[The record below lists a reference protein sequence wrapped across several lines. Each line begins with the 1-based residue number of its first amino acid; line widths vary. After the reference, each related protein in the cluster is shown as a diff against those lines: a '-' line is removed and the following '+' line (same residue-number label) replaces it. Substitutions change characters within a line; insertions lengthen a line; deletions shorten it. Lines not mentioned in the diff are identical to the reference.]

1 MLYKCCCKYGW
12 TRIRKRFNGQ
22 GPCHTVLFKPKIITK
37 IHTSN
42 DSMSAPAGRVAV
54 ARGHDSKK
62 EAELVIIVPSST
74 SETKSSKVVAT
85 DKH

>member
-1 MLYKCCCKYGW
+1 
-12 TRIRKRFNGQ
+12 
-22 GPCHTVLFKPKIITK
+22 
-37 IHTSN
+37 
-42 DSMSAPAGRVAV
+42 MSAPAGRVAV